1 MTRPIRGRT
10 ESPEGEND
18 GIPRRKDLV
27 SSLKRQEHRRVLNL
41 NSDLVFLA

>member
-1 MTRPIRGRT
+1 MARPKTGKA
-10 ESPEGEND
+10 ESTAGEND